1 LKKFILFLFL
11 SGLML
16 TSFGQPW
23 KTDRQ
28 EIIGSAGPSF
38 LSGDVGGAVDQP
50 TNTIRDINFKATRF
64 SLGGGYNYFIRQDMS
79 VVGQFTY
86 NMLTAKDEFA
96 ANEAR
101 RNRNFDIRTHL
112 MEVSAQY
119 RYYFVKDKY
128 GHTFK
133 LRDASSMFFSQI
145 SAYAAIGVA
154 GFYFNPK
161 GRYSDNK
168 FYALQP
174 LGTEGQGLAGE
185 PEKYKRIGIAIPFS
199 IGAKYSLGERW
210 GIGAELCIRKTFTD
224 YIDDVSTVYYD
235 NTAIETAYGEKAGFL
250 ADPNDGANPTWTGA
264 GERRGGE
271 NLQDFY
277 ATFMFSVNY
286 KLLKGNSFK
295 PRF

>member
-1 LKKFILFLFL
+1 MKKLILLISL
-11 SGLML
+11 STLVL
-16 TSFGQPW
+16 PSFGQRW
-23 KTDRQ
+23 KDYRQ
-28 EIIGSAGPSF
+28 EVIGSVGPSF
-38 LSGDVGGAVDQP
+38 LLGDVGGGVDKP
-50 TNTIRDINFKATRF
+50 TNTIRDINFKATRV
-64 SLGGGYNYFIRQDMS
+64 SLGGGYNYFVRQDMS
-79 VVGQFTY
+79 IVGQFTY

-96 ANEAR
+96 ANAAR

-119 RYYFVKDKY
+119 RYYFVKDKF
-128 GHTFK
+128 GHSFK
-133 LRDASSMFFSQI
+133 LRGASSMFFSQL

-174 LGTEGQGLAGE
+174 LGTEGQGLTVGT
-185 PEKYKRIGIAIPFS
+185 EKYKRIGIAIPFS
-199 IGAKYSLGERW
+199 VGAKYSLGERW

-235 NTAIETAYGEKAGFL
+235 NTAIEAEYGEKAGFL
-250 ADPNDGANPTWTGA
+250 ADPNDGTNPNWTGK

-271 NLQDFY
+271 GLDDFY
-277 ATFMFSVNY
+277 ATFMISVNY